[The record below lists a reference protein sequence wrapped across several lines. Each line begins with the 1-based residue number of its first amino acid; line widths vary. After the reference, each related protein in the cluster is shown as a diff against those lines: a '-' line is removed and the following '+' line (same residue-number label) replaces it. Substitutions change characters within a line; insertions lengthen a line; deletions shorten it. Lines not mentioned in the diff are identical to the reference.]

1 MNDANE
7 YQRWTDSTAIYPK
20 DSSLS
25 YVALGLT
32 GEAGEIANK
41 VKKIIRDDA
50 GILTPERKRELI
62 SELGDVMWYVA
73 RMATELGVSL
83 HAVLAVNQA
92 KLNSRLQEGT
102 IQGSGDNR

>member
-1 MNDANE
+1 MDINE
-7 YQRWTDSTAIYPK
+7 YQQWTESTAIYPK
-20 DSSLS
+20 DSSLP

-50 GILTPERKRELI
+50 GQLTFERKHDLVN
-62 SELGDVMWYVA
+62 ELGDVMWYVA
-73 RMATELGVSL
+73 RMATELGVSMS
-83 HAVLAVNQA
+83 AVLLINQS

-102 IQGSGDNR
+102 IKGSGDNR